1 MPVHRTAP
9 LTHCYTPPMA
19 RPHESVRRL
28 EARQRSLGPAALR
41 VVVTRGWPLLVV
53 LFLFGAAPTCR
64 GSSSRATAC
73 AGGSTAIYQTH
84 ARSTTATV
92 YCPTFLP
99 AGFEMVSAQPPDLIQ
114 PPNVAPYSDVEFR
127 NGEQTIEI
135 IQGNLP
141 IIPRNDAGLPIST
154 PERDVTFGDIP
165 AQLFIEYQRVP
176 LVVFTRS
183 DTAPTRAVQGSPGM
197 DPAVVVRVAEGMRKV
212 KVP

>member
-1 MPVHRTAP
+1 MVRDLLHR
-9 LTHCYTPPMA
+9 
-19 RPHESVRRL
+19 VRRP
-28 EARQRSLGPAALR
+28 LGLAAA
-41 VVVTRGWPLLVV
+41 V
-53 LFLFGAAPTCR
+53 LGVATFSCSYA
-64 GSSSRATAC
+64 SRATAC

-135 IQGNLP
+135 VQGNLP

-154 PERDVTFGDIP
+154 PERSVAFGDLP
-165 AQLFIEYQRVP
+165 AELYVEYQRTP
-176 LVVFTRS
+176 LVLVART
-183 DTAPTRAVQGSPGM
+183 DTAPARAVQGSPGM
-197 DPAVVVRVAEGMRKV
+197 DPSVVVRVAESMRKV
-212 KVP
+212 EPAPVTTPVSTGAP